1 MSMEVIPACG
11 AGWSTVQCPVS
22 SCVFLMASSDVLGVG
37 CRFDLIDNM
46 FSSCVQYVPGPLLII
61 TRCFYSVDCTDSVVL
76 FHISNQPITLDVFL
90 LNQSSRFG
98 P

>member
-1 MSMEVIPACG
+1 MGGFDHMEEKMGKQSYTLNASPCG

-46 FSSCVQYVPGPLLII
+46 F
-61 TRCFYSVDCTDSVVL
+61 
-76 FHISNQPITLDVFL
+76 
-90 LNQSSRFG
+90 
-98 P
+98 